1 MLLARRVWNGGATKE
16 SKPRKNTS
24 VRFQFILETASVF
37 LLLCIIPSFQSVWFL
52 FSVLPRRRAEWIV
65 HTESESD
72 KQKKAFHFH
81 SVSWAGFVCV
91 GVWMGVGVPKKKS
104 SSLDP
109 PMNPRLRGAFCPSF
123 FHWGITAWRRWVL
136 ESTVDWECNRIGK
149 RIEKSRKCWEN
160 KMKVVGTF
168 ES

>member
-52 FSVLPRRRAEWIV
+52 FSVLPRRRAKWIV

-91 GVWMGVGVPKKKS
+91 GVWMGVGVPKKIQLFRS
-104 SSLDP
+104 T
-109 PMNPRLRGAFCPSF
+109 
-123 FHWGITAWRRWVL
+123 H
-136 ESTVDWECNRIGK
+136 ESTITWCFLPLLLPLRNYGLEEMSTGKHSWLRMQSDWQEDWK
-149 RIEKSRKCWEN
+149 EQEMLRK
-160 KMKVVGTF
+160 
-168 ES
+168 